1 MQDVTMSN
9 PGDSWTSGDAYQRF
23 MGRWSPFLAELFVPW
38 LAVPAG
44 RDWLDVGCGT
54 GALTRTILSQ
64 AAPAKV
70 VGVDPSEAFVNFAR
84 QNIGD
89 PRVQFKVGG
98 AQELPVEDASFDVA
112 AAGLVLNFVPDPAA
126 ALAEIKRA
134 VRPGGRMGAYVWDYS
149 EGMRMIRVFFDA
161 ATALVPAAA
170 EVDEGLRFTLA
181 RPGALAQL
189 FNAAGLHHVQTR
201 ALEFTM
207 QFLDFNDYWDPF
219 KGGVGP
225 APTYL
230 ASLPPEKQAA
240 LEAEVR
246 RRLPIAADGSIQLA
260 ARAWAVLGVKL
271 PLEKRYAALAA

>member
-1 MQDVTMSN
+1 MTEIRPS
-9 PGDSWTSGDAYQRF
+9 DSWSSGDAYQRF

-38 LAVPAG
+38 ISVPAG

-64 AAPAKV
+64 AAPARIL
-70 VGVDPSEAFVNFAR
+70 GVDPSEAFVNFAR

-89 PRVQFKVGG
+89 PRAAFQVGG
-98 AQELPVEDASFDVA
+98 AQSLPVEDASFDVA

-161 ATALVPAAA
+161 AVALDPAAA
-170 EVDEGLRFTLA
+170 DADEGPRFPLA
-181 RPGALAQL
+181 RRGALSQL
-189 FNAAGLHHVQTR
+189 FNAAGLHHVGTR

-207 QFLDFNDYWDPF
+207 QFRDFNDYWDPF

-225 APTYL
+225 APAYL

-240 LEAEVR
+240 LEAEVQ
-246 RRLPIAADGSIQLA
+246 RRLPIASDGSIRLA
-260 ARAWAVLGVKL
+260 ARAWAVLGVKV
-271 PLEKRYAALAA
+271 PM